1 MIIGIEITLQ
11 LMGLPGNHI
20 THLHR
25 MDPVSGKL
33 QIELLNYECDITFCK
48 YYNTILWRDALEVIK
63 DISLYLSDI

>member
-33 QIELLNYECDITFCK
+33 QIELLNYECDITFVSIITL
-48 YYNTILWRDALEVIK
+48 YYEEMLWK
-63 DISLYLSDI
+63 S